1 MPNTAPLS
9 RRWLFGSSAVAF
21 LLAFLQSP
29 GLLVADTKYDLA
41 QNPLGFLARASHQ
54 WSSQAP
60 LGQVQNQAYGY
71 FFPHGAFFAL
81 GQLAHIPPWITQR
94 VWWALLLIAGFWGM
108 IRLAEAL
115 GVGSRSSRI
124 VAALAFALAP
134 RVLTTLGSISSET
147 LPMMLAPW
155 VLLPVVLAT
164 SATVRDRYPG
174 EAAQRAQSA
183 ELPRLAAQSA
193 VAVALMGA
201 VNAVATGA
209 ACLVAGLWW
218 ASHRPNR
225 RWWRFTAWWIPLC
238 LVAVAWWI
246 VPLLLLG
253 RVSPPFLDYI
263 ESSGV
268 TTQWTSLTEVLR
280 GTDSWT
286 PFVSPERIAGAVLV
300 TQPAAVVATGLIAA
314 AGLAGLAMRSMP
326 AKGRLVLILFVGLAG
341 LAAGYVGELGS
352 PFADAV
358 RVFLDSG
365 GAPLRNV
372 HKLEPLVRL
381 PLALGLAHLLAKVPL
396 PGSVPAGRWRSAFA
410 HPEREPMVA
419 VTSLI
424 LVALTLSTSL
434 AWTGRL
440 APRGAYDSVPGYWHE
455 AADWLSA
462 NAGGTSPDGSDAQR
476 ALVVP
481 GAPFATQVWGLTRD
495 EPLQALATTPWAVR
509 DAVPLVPPGAIRA
522 LDSVQ
527 RLIADGSPSDGL
539 AETLRGQGISYLVV
553 RNDLDP
559 ETSRSTRPLLVHQAV
574 EGSPG
579 LSRVAE
585 FGEDIGPGH
594 VDGFVA
600 DGDLRPRYP
609 AIEIYRVSDPHRA
622 DTVASGPFTV
632 DLAAVPVVQG
642 GPESLQRLNSRR
654 EPGDTPTA
662 GPVLLA
668 ADAARAG
675 LPVSAV
681 TVTDTPTDRE
691 TDYGQVDNHS
701 SALRGP
707 DDPRRTYNLVP
718 DYPVD
723 GAPLVTGVWDGARV
737 SVSSSAAD
745 ATQLG
750 GTAPG
755 SGPAAVVD
763 GDQATGWF
771 SNGLESALGQWL
783 RLDFDHPVRAG
794 LLHLRTS
801 PAALGVPVKQL
812 EVTTAHG
819 STAVRVGKPGD
830 LLTVSLPPG
839 ETDWVKIT
847 ATRTEDG
854 SVGTQF
860 GISEVSVED
869 YSNRD
874 HPVTVPIRHR
884 TVLPPTPAGATV
896 DAWDLGQELPGRTG
910 CLDAAD
916 RVRCGR
922 GLAMQ
927 PEELSSFER
936 TLSVPADTTVT
947 PRLLVRSRQGPAL
960 ESLLADPTRV
970 QAAGESEIGDVRGS
984 AAAATDGD
992 PRTSW
997 IAATDS
1003 TTGKGPKPT
1012 LTLRLPR
1019 PVLVTGLDLTP
1030 SLGGLPAQATAVAV
1044 DLGTGPQVREIR
1056 DDRVRL
1062 EPAVT
1067 DRIVLSVTDW
1077 DDVLDQTAF
1086 GFAQPEPTGI
1096 AEIGVLTAG
1105 PDGRDVPVPGT
1116 GPDPASA
1123 TERTVTVGCADGPV
1137 ISFGGQVRRTTVTA
1151 TALQLR
1157 SGAPVPATVCGD
1169 PATALPAGEQ
1179 SVLVS
1184 PGPAFFVDGLRLDA
1198 ARPASDLP
1206 RTETPV
1212 PTTAWTANHRELTFT
1227 TADRDRLLV
1236 IPESQNLGWVATAP
1250 DGTELSRV
1258 VVNGWQQGW
1267 VVPAGTDGTVTLDF
1281 PTDRWYRLG
1290 IAGGLLALIP
1300 LFALALWPR
1309 RRRPSGPLAPD
1320 VPPLGPAPRTWHSTT
1335 AGGLGVLALATVVA
1349 GWPGVAVTAV
1359 VTALALTV
1367 RRLRGPAAAAR
1378 TLVGLAGL
1386 GTVTGAALLSTGPWR
1401 APGGYVGHAGPV
1413 QLATLV
1419 AVVAVGLAAVPLS
1432 GPAVR
1437 AARQLS
1443 QRPRASRAGSS
1454 TSA

>member
-1 MPNTAPLS
+1 MNTAPLS
-9 RRWLFGSSAVAF
+9 RRWLFGASAVAF
-21 LLAFLQSP
+21 VLAFLQSP
-29 GLLVADTKYDLA
+29 GLLVADTKYDLT
-41 QNPLGFLARASHQ
+41 QNPIGFLARASHQ

-94 VWWALLLIAGFWGM
+94 VWWALLLIAGFWG
-108 IRLAEAL
+108 IVRLAEAL

-124 VAALAFALAP
+124 IAALSFALAP

-155 VLLPVVLAT
+155 VLLPVVIAT
-164 SATVRDRYPG
+164 SSPVSPFGPHAGQKDS
-174 EAAQRAQSA
+174 RARSA
-183 ELPRLAAQSA
+183 SVLAAQSA

-209 ACLVAGLWW
+209 ACLIAALWW
-218 ASHRPNR
+218 VSHRPNR

-238 LVAVAWWI
+238 LLAVAWWM

-253 RVSPPFLDYI
+253 KVSPPFLDYI

-314 AGLAGLAMRSMP
+314 AGLAGLAMRAMP

-352 PFADAV
+352 PFADTV
-358 RVFLDSG
+358 RTFLDSG

-396 PGSVPAGRWRSAFA
+396 PGSVPTARWRSAFA

-434 AWTGRL
+434 AWTGKL
-440 APRGAYDSVPGYWHE
+440 APRGAYDAVPGYWHE
-455 AADWLSA
+455 AADWLSE

-481 GAPFATQVWGLTRD
+481 GAPFAAQVWGLTRD

-539 AETLRGQGISYLVV
+539 AETLLEQGISYLVV

-574 EGSPG
+574 DDSPG
-579 LSRVAE
+579 LSRVAQ
-585 FGEDIGPGH
+585 FGEDVGPGH

-609 AIEIYRVSDPHRA
+609 AVEIYRVSDPHRPE
-622 DTVASGPFTV
+622 TVASGPFTV

-654 EPGDTPTA
+654 EPGDSPTS

-675 LPVSAV
+675 LPVDSV

-691 TDYGQVDNHS
+691 TDFGQVDNHS

-723 GAPLVTGVWDGARV
+723 GAPLVTGVWDGARI

-783 RLDFDHPVRAG
+783 RLDFDNPVRAG

-812 EVTTAHG
+812 EITTANG

-860 GISEVSVED
+860 GISELSVED
-869 YSNRD
+869 YTDRD

-884 TVLPPTPAGATV
+884 TVLPPTPTGATV

-910 CLDAAD
+910 CVDATD

-927 PEELSSFER
+927 PEELAAFER

-960 ESLLADPTRV
+960 EALLADPARV
-970 QAAGESEIGDVRGS
+970 QAVGDSEVGDVRGS

-997 IAATDS
+997 TAATDS

-1012 LTLRLPR
+1012 VTLNLPH
-1019 PVLVTGLDLTP
+1019 PVRVTGLELTP
-1030 SLGGLPAQATAVAV
+1030 SLGALPAPATAVAV
-1044 DLGTGPQVREIR
+1044 NLGTGPQVREIR
-1056 DDRVRL
+1056 DGRVQL

-1067 DRIVLSVTDW
+1067 DRIVLSVTAW

-1086 GFAQPEPTGI
+1086 GFAQPQPTGI

-1105 PDGRDVPVPGT
+1105 PDGRDVVMPGT
-1116 GPDPASA
+1116 GPDPADA
-1123 TERTVTVGCADGPV
+1123 ADRTVTVGCADGPV
-1137 ISFGGQVRRTTVTA
+1137 ISFAGQVLHTTVTA
-1151 TALQLR
+1151 TAEQLR
-1157 SGAPVPATVCGD
+1157 SGAPVPATVCGT
-1169 PATALPAGEQ
+1169 PAATLPAGEQ
-1179 SVLVS
+1179 SVVVA

-1198 ARPASDLP
+1198 ATPPVSDAP
-1206 RTETPV
+1206 RAETPV
-1212 PTTAWTANHRELTFT
+1212 PTTAWTPNHRELTFT
-1227 TADRDRLLV
+1227 ATGRDRLVV
-1236 IPESQNLGWVATAP
+1236 IPESQNIGWIATAP

-1267 VVPAGTDGTVTLDF
+1267 VIPAGTDGTVTLEF

-1290 IAGGLLALIP
+1290 IAAGLLALIP
-1300 LFALALWPR
+1300 LFALALGPIVLR
-1309 RRRPSGPLAPD
+1309 GTRRRPTDP
-1320 VPPLGPAPRTWHSTT
+1320 GPAPRTWRSAT
-1335 AGGLGVLALATVVA
+1335 AGYVGVLASATVVA
-1349 GWPGVAVTAV
+1349 GWPGLAVTV
-1359 VTALALTV
+1359 IVTALAITV
-1367 RRLRGPAAAAR
+1367 GRLRGPVAAAR

-1401 APGGYVGHAGPV
+1401 APGGYVGHAWQV

-1432 GPAVR
+1432 GSAAR
-1437 AARQLS
+1437 AARRRLS
-1443 QRPRASRAGSS
+1443 QRFSASRAGSS
-1454 TSA
+1454 SSA